1 MTNALNVTP
10 PPRRRPTWLPAAI
23 FACGALTLQATV
35 ALAQQILPGGEYQG
49 TVVACSTVGEAE
61 TLRGIV
67 LTGDMTKVAAYL
79 QDDANTCAVGPARF
93 TVVAQ
98 ASPAKTDPKGNAW
111 KIVKIAV
118 PGAEGY
124 LLTTADLTLSDNT

>member
-1 MTNALNVTP
+1 V
-10 PPRRRPTWLPAAI
+10 

-35 ALAQQILPGGEYQG
+35 ALAQQIKPGEQYQG
-49 TVVACSTVGEAE
+49 TVVACSTEREAE

-67 LTGDMTKVAAYL
+67 LSGDTDKIGAYL
-79 QDDANTCAVGPARF
+79 QDDSNSCAVGPARF

-98 ASPAKTDPKGNAW
+98 ASAAKTDSKGNAW

-118 PGAEGY
+118 PGAEGF
-124 LLTTADLTLSDNT
+124 LLTTADLAFSDNT